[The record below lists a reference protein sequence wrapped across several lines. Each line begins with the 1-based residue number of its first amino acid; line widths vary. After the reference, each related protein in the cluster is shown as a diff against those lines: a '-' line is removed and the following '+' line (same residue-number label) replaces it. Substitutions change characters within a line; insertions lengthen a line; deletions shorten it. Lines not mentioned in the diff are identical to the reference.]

1 MKYFENR
8 RFFWIKCALKSLTNF
23 NQCLHLKDIFLGK
36 WKQKISAQ
44 NRSASEWALVR
55 TFYLRLWPCV
65 SLLPTGSGS
74 RSRPSKETREVIDM
88 GKMSAASLTS
98 EAANAGGGRDHNNS
112 SSSSRKGSFPL
123 NGILKKMENKAD
135 QDNTSS
141 SNKKSNTKKEAAGK
155 QKFIII
161 FVANKGRRTQRKV
174 TIEGTEGGFSF

>member
-1 MKYFENR
+1 M
-8 RFFWIKCALKSLTNF
+8 
-23 NQCLHLKDIFLGK
+23 
-36 WKQKISAQ
+36 
-44 NRSASEWALVR
+44 
-55 TFYLRLWPCV
+55 

-112 SSSSRKGSFPL
+112 SSSRKGSFPL

-135 QDNTSS
+135 QDNNSS

-155 QKFIII
+155 HIL
-161 FVANKGRRTQRKV
+161 G
-174 TIEGTEGGFSF
+174 

>member
-1 MKYFENR
+1 M
-8 RFFWIKCALKSLTNF
+8 
-23 NQCLHLKDIFLGK
+23 
-36 WKQKISAQ
+36 
-44 NRSASEWALVR
+44 
-55 TFYLRLWPCV
+55 

-98 EAANAGGGRDHNNS
+98 EAANAGGGCGGRDHNN

-123 NGILKKMENKAD
+123 NGILKKMENKQAD

-155 QKFIII
+155 Q
-161 FVANKGRRTQRKV
+161 NL
-174 TIEGTEGGFSF
+174 

>member
-1 MKYFENR
+1 MIFIILSIVIEIVSNLSMLDLWFRSFMYDITGIGRYCDLAVSPTRAHLLWGQFWFWGR
-8 RFFWIKCALKSLTNF
+8 PVWFF
-23 NQCLHLKDIFLGK
+23 
-36 WKQKISAQ
+36 
-44 NRSASEWALVR
+44 LVR

-98 EAANAGGGRDHNNS
+98 EAANAGGGCGGRDHNN

-123 NGILKKMENKAD
+123 NGILKKMENKQAD

-155 QKFIII
+155 Q
-161 FVANKGRRTQRKV
+161 N
-174 TIEGTEGGFSF
+174 S